1 MTKNIYKN
9 AILATIVDLIRK
21 KVLTLNNDN
30 KRTVITLTGDIEK
43 LSPQEKLLV
52 EIYINDLGDGK
63 SVDLKSFGFFHKV
76 PLKVAKKFEN
86 WKSMI
91 QNEINQKKLNYE
103 TFGSVILMFFILFS
117 IIFFMSSSRLS
128 LLISNEGNPYLILI
142 AVILKV
148 ILISVIGVVRIP
160 KRELIDARKK
170 WKAFKNFL
178 SDYSQLE
185 EAKITSVYL
194 WEQYFVYAIALG
206 VSKKVVKAYKK
217 ALDTGLVKNVDGAN
231 GFVYSPVFNREF
243 HSSFDNLEN
252 FVTKT
257 NEKASRAVAASRSS
271 SSSGR
276 GGGFSSG
283 SSGGGGSHGGG
294 GAF

>member
-1 MTKNIYKN
+1 MHY
-9 AILATIVDLIRK
+9 
-21 KVLTLNNDN
+21 
-30 KRTVITLTGDIEK
+30 
-43 LSPQEKLLV
+43 
-52 EIYINDLGDGK
+52 
-63 SVDLKSFGFFHKV
+63 F
-76 PLKVAKKFEN
+76 
-86 WKSMI
+86 WK
-91 QNEINQKKLNYE
+91 
-103 TFGSVILMFFILFS
+103 
-117 IIFFMSSSRLS
+117 
-128 LLISNEGNPYLILI
+128 
-142 AVILKV
+142 
-148 ILISVIGVVRIP
+148 IGIVRIP

-231 GFVYSPVFNREF
+231 GFVYSPVFDREF